1 MMVLDKRM
9 REIFHKV
16 QLPLFESAQ
25 KSTIQLFHN
34 DKPEWEKSMPEPVG
48 SGVFI
53 KLDDCYYI
61 VTAAHVVQGYALKK
75 LRNPYRSDDDYD
87 DSSEAHLTLNN
98 IGIFYNQSYYP
109 IQRVVFTNVENGIIE
124 NNVDLAVLFLDLES
138 AEELKQSFIFV
149 SINRMILNHTINTK
163 SRYFI
168 YGYPADWTEIVDST
182 EKIISKPFK
191 YITKGILVQELT
203 NISHY
208 DARYNILLS
217 YDKRIMV
224 YTESGQPLEDFC
236 PKGISG
242 CGLWYYA
249 GRQGLSLI
257 GIMIEDKW
265 TQQQQPLMMATR
277 IDEVIAII
285 RKAKSQDE

>member
-1 MMVLDKRM
+1 
-9 REIFHKV
+9 
-16 QLPLFESAQ
+16 
-25 KSTIQLFHN
+25 
-34 DKPEWEKSMPEPVG
+34 
-48 SGVFI
+48 
-53 KLDDCYYI
+53 
-61 VTAAHVVQGYALKK
+61 
-75 LRNPYRSDDDYD
+75 
-87 DSSEAHLTLNN
+87 
-98 IGIFYNQSYYP
+98 
-109 IQRVVFTNVENGIIE
+109 
-124 NNVDLAVLFLDLES
+124 
-138 AEELKQSFIFV
+138 
-149 SINRMILNHTINTK
+149 MILNHLINTE

-224 YTESGQPLEDFC
+224 YTESGQPLEAFC

-249 GRQGLSLI
+249 ADR
-257 GIMIEDKW
+257 
-265 TQQQQPLMMATR
+265 A
-277 IDEVIAII
+277 
-285 RKAKSQDE
+285 